1 MLASTYK
8 KLEERGQVPP
18 LSDQFRVASLQDLKD
33 DITADFN
40 SLTDRVQGIAAK
52 GANAI
57 GNILEGVGK
66 VVDKYA
72 PSLLAG
78 MATAQYRGTQ
88 GSFLSYT
95 YPIRLSF
102 RYFTIAPDRHD
113 EIGYPCHR
121 YKTLNTLSGF
131 VLCENAKLPL
141 NTTLSEQQAVEE
153 FLNGGVFLE

>member
-40 SLTDRVQGIAAK
+40 SLTDKVQGIAAK

-57 GNILEGVGK
+57 GNVLEGVGK

-78 MATAQYRGTQ
+78 MATAQFRGTQ

-95 YPIRLSF
+95 YAIRLSF
-102 RYFTIAPDRHD
+102 RYFTIAPDRHE

-121 YKTLNTLSGF
+121 YKTLSTLSGF
-131 VLCENAKLPL
+131 VLCENAKVPL

>member
-33 DITADFN
+33 DLSADFN
-40 SLTDRVQGIAAK
+40 SLTDKVQGIAAQ

-57 GNILEGVGK
+57 GNVLEGVGK

-78 MATAQYRGTQ
+78 MATAQFRGTQ
-88 GSFLSYT
+88 GSFLSYV

-113 EIGYPCHR
+113 EIGYPTHR
-121 YKTLNTLSGF
+121 YKTLSTLSGF
-131 VLCENAKLPL
+131 VLCENAKVPL